1 MAVYNMLLLVSLLWG
16 LVSVVHSQTVPY
28 VSFMGVNLTN
38 HVYVDLTLV
47 GEDINNPGNTVR
59 CHTDLETCCTSVT
72 IVEVG
77 FSLMVLNC
85 SR

>member
-38 HVYVDLTLV
+38 HSYVDLTLV
-47 GEDINNPGNTVR
+47 GEDRSDPGNTVR
-59 CHTDLETCCTSVT
+59 CHSDLETCCHGSQG
-72 IVEVG
+72 IHRG
-77 FSLMVLNC
+77 SWFFLMEMN
-85 SR
+85 